1 MNSSTSVFY
10 CDTPINDLVDPVD
23 YEDYIVSNGARIN
36 SQLRPLLLFPSDDVA
51 VERYEPPLRTLES
64 SSADSAEFNNVQT
77 SEDPYIQSI
86 GAVAPKS
93 LVVVKK

>member
-1 MNSSTSVFY
+1 MNSSSVFY
-10 CDTPINDLVDPVD
+10 CDTPINDPVDPVD
-23 YEDYIVSNGARIN
+23 YEDYIVSNGGRIS
-36 SQLRPLLLFPSDDVA
+36 SQLRPLLLFPSDDIG

-86 GAVAPKS
+86 GAYAPKS
-93 LVVVKK
+93 LIVVKR